1 MRSWKVSTVIF
12 VGILAPLSQS
22 TFATAADTGTA
33 SYYGKGFHGRRA
45 ANGEIFDMNAMTAAH
60 RSLPFGTRLQVTNMK
75 NGRSVVVRIQDRGP
89 YIKGRVLDLSYG
101 AARALDMVES
111 GIVKVSYAEV
121 EAPPPPHEA
130 PGDRDRQSTASLFL
144 SPQKSAALR

>member
-1 MRSWKVSTVIF
+1 M
-12 VGILAPLSQS
+12 
-22 TFATAADTGTA
+22 AADTGTA

-89 YIKGRVLDLSYG
+89 YVKGRVLDLSYG

-111 GIVKVSYAEV
+111 GVVAVSYARV
-121 EAPPPPHEA
+121 EAPPPPHEPPEGRA
-130 PGDRDRQSTASLFL
+130 RQSTAILL
-144 SPQKSAALR
+144 AKPQQAATLR

>member
-1 MRSWKVSTVIF
+1 MRYWKVSTVIF
-12 VGILAPLSQS
+12 VGILTPLSLS
-22 TFATAADTGTA
+22 SFAMSAETGTA
-33 SYYGKGFHGRRA
+33 SFYGKGFHGRRA

-89 YIKGRVLDLSYG
+89 YISGRVLDLSYG

-111 GIVKVSYAEV
+111 GIVRVRYAEV
-121 EAPPPPHEA
+121 EMPPPPHEA
-130 PGDRDRQSTASLFL
+130 PATRDRQSAAISIPA
-144 SPQKSAALR
+144 PQKTAALR